1 MDLNLQ
7 QTRIATKRHKNHEK
21 LISHVADSMA
31 ASSRRSAALTD
42 RSYSVHLLLEQI
54 IESAASVRRLYGR
67 RAASCAAGVP
77 RFPLDGGTGHEETTS
92 ITHVFLADALG
103 NILRAL
109 KAGGSI
115 EMTAILAGTK
125 VGFTLRALAFESDFY
140 RWRNDGSAQRAT
152 QHFLKARHLHRA
164 WCFSGLG
171 TARSAFRLLARF
183 FSFALACLAIT
194 IHVAARAVFSFHR
207 NV

>member
-1 MDLNLQ
+1 MDQNPQ
-7 QTRIATKRHKNHEK
+7 QKRIATKRHKNHEK
-21 LISHVADSMA
+21 LIFHLADSMA
-31 ASSRRSAALTD
+31 AYNRRSAALTE
-42 RSYSVHLLLEQI
+42 RRYSLHLLLKQI

-67 RAASCAAGVP
+67 RATSCAAGVP

-92 ITHVFLADALG
+92 ITHVLLADALG

-115 EMTAILAGTK
+115 EMTAILARTK
-125 VGFTLRALAFESDFY
+125 VGFTLRALAFERDFY
-140 RWRNDGSAQRAT
+140 RWRHDGSAQRAT

-164 WCFSGLG
+164 RCFSGLG

-183 FSFALACLAIT
+183 FSFALTCLAIP